1 MVLYGKLRYA
11 FQAICFSLVLPRIL
25 SKMGRRNPMTLDTWW
40 LFLGAIVLIAS
51 TPGPNV
57 LYVTTRSI
65 QFGLGTSAVAMAGCL
80 LALVLMLVGSVAGL
94 SALLLTLP
102 LAFDILRYLGAA
114 YLIWLGIQMW
124 RAPDEPQDLSGT
136 APAVRRASLAA
147 TFRGGFLVGISNPK
161 LLIFAAAFFPQ
172 FITRSAPWLPQ
183 FALLV
188 ATFVMVELL
197 FYVAYALSGRRL
209 ADRLMR
215 GPWRRWFNRVSGAIF
230 AGFGCVLLRY
240 RP

>member
-1 MVLYGKLRYA
+1 
-11 FQAICFSLVLPRIL
+11 
-25 SKMGRRNPMTLDTWW
+25 MTLETWW

-65 QFGLGTSAVAMAGCL
+65 QYGLRASAAAMMGCL
-80 LALVLMLVGSVAGL
+80 LALVLMLAGSVAGL
-94 SALLLTLP
+94 SALLIALP
-102 LAFDILRYLGAA
+102 AAFDVLRYLGAA
-114 YLIWLGIQMW
+114 YLIWLGIQTW
-124 RAPDEPQDLSGT
+124 RAPDEPKDLAAGT
-136 APAVRRASLAA
+136 LKTSLVA

-172 FITRSAPWLPQ
+172 FITPSAPSLPQ

-188 ATFVMVELL
+188 ATFVAVELT
-197 FYVAYALSGRRL
+197 FYLAYALSGRRL
-209 ADRLMR
+209 AVHLVR
-215 GPWRRWFNRVSGAIF
+215 GVWRRRLNSASGVIF
-230 AGFGCVLLRY
+230 AGFGVALLRY

>member
-1 MVLYGKLRYA
+1 
-11 FQAICFSLVLPRIL
+11 
-25 SKMGRRNPMTLDTWW
+25 MTLDTWW
-40 LFLGAIVLIAS
+40 LYLGAIILIAC

-65 QFGLGTSAVAMAGCL
+65 QYGLRTSGAAMAGCL

-94 SALLLTLP
+94 SALLITLP
-102 LAFDILRYLGAA
+102 AAFDMLRYLGAA
-114 YLIWLGIQMW
+114 YLIWLGIQTW
-124 RAPDEPQDLSGT
+124 RAPDEPEDVT
-136 APAVRRASLAA
+136 VAPEASLAA

-172 FITRSAPWLPQ
+172 FITPDAPWLPQ

-188 ATFVMVELL
+188 ATFVAVELA
-197 FYVAYALSGRRL
+197 FYLVYALSGRRL
-209 ADRLMR
+209 AAHLVR
-215 GPWRRWFNRVSGAIF
+215 GVWRRRLNRASGVIF
-230 AGFGCVLLRY
+230 AGFGCALLRY

>member
-1 MVLYGKLRYA
+1 
-11 FQAICFSLVLPRIL
+11 
-25 SKMGRRNPMTLDTWW
+25 MTLDTWW

-65 QFGLGTSAVAMAGCL
+65 RFGMRASLVAMMGCL

-94 SALLLTLP
+94 SAFLTALP
-102 LAFDILRYLGAA
+102 AAFDVLKYLGAA
-114 YLIWLGIQMW
+114 YLIWLGIQTW
-124 RAPDEPQDLSGT
+124 RAPEEPED
-136 APAVRRASLAA
+136 PVIPVPEASLAA

-172 FITRSAPWLPQ
+172 FIVPSAPSLPQ

-188 ATFVMVELL
+188 ATFVAVELA
-197 FYVAYALSGRRL
+197 FYLVYALSGRRL
-209 ADRLMR
+209 AAHLVR
-215 GPWRRWFNRVSGAIF
+215 GVWRRRLNRASGAIF
-230 AGFGCVLLRY
+230 AGFGVALLRY